1 MTELIFFDRHTK
13 LTPLISCFNSFVI
26 SIWDT
31 FLIIALSSEWRDEEI
46 LPAMVILSLSTDMS
60 FTNNLLEL
68 LKLTFKMKGVDFYS
82 FK

>member
-31 FLIIALSSEWRDEEI
+31 FLKLSPFPQNGVTRKFC
-46 LPAMVILSLSTDMS
+46 LPW
-60 FTNNLLEL
+60 
-68 LKLTFKMKGVDFYS
+68 
-82 FK
+82 